1 MSRPLNLAC
10 RMYDEQNI
18 AAARVIVAKG
28 IQGGLRQW
36 AEMVLARL
44 QKQDN
49 SAADVPKAQ
58 RNGRAKGETKGRDLL
73 TQGSLFEK
81 GDAA

>member
-36 AEMVLARL
+36 ADAVLARI
-44 QKQDN
+44 QTKTEQ
-49 SAADVPKAQ
+49 VAQ
-58 RNGRAKGETKGRDLL
+58 AQGVKERKGEATGRDLL
-73 TQGSLFEK
+73 QQGSLFEK

>member
-44 QKQDN
+44 KQDN
-49 SAADVPKAQ
+49 SADVPKAQ
-58 RNGRAKGETKGRDLL
+58 RDERAKGEAKGRDLL

>member
-18 AAARVIVAKG
+18 AAARVIVDKG

-49 SAADVPKAQ
+49 SAADVP
-58 RNGRAKGETKGRDLL
+58 
-73 TQGSLFEK
+73 
-81 GDAA
+81 